1 MKNYSSIFLY
11 LFLIALANGVFAGRR
26 DSLKT
31 DTIKTIQN
39 DFVFSF
45 TNNILTNPA
54 LTGFSKGI
62 TLQLKSDFDNPLF
75 IQNGLY
81 NPQQYYALTDIA
93 FGKKKNNAV
102 GLYFIEAKFGTFE
115 TKSYGFSFARNF
127 DLHFSKSTSFY
138 HKLRIGIS
146 FDNNIVNLNYNKTTW
161 GDQINPRYGFL
172 YATQEK
178 ILNSSSNYSS
188 LNLSGWYNN
197 PILYFGLTS
206 KNIIIEDKTALLSNL
221 KAQMEYV
228 ISCGGNIK
236 LDKYFTLHPSIFMN
250 IINEYKGNFNSYEP
264 AILCTFKGN
273 YLFGISYK
281 DLNKITIHA
290 GAMLFKRLTISAACG
305 FSTNSDFNEF
315 GEPAYIGGNIKIYFG
330 KI

>member
-1 MKNYSSIFLY
+1 MFQLTNYRRKCLAAVYIFLVDRVVDW
-11 LFLIALANGVFAGRR
+11 ADEDGEGV
-26 DSLKT
+26 
-31 DTIKTIQN
+31 
-39 DFVFSF
+39 
-45 TNNILTNPA
+45 
-54 LTGFSKGI
+54 
-62 TLQLKSDFDNPLF
+62 
-75 IQNGLY
+75 LY
-81 NPQQYYALTDIA
+81 PRQ
-93 FGKKKNNAV
+93 
-102 GLYFIEAKFGTFE
+102 
-115 TKSYGFSFARNF
+115 RN
-127 DLHFSKSTSFY
+127 
-138 HKLRIGIS
+138 
-146 FDNNIVNLNYNKTTW
+146 
-161 GDQINPRYGFL
+161 
-172 YATQEK
+172 
-178 ILNSSSNYSS
+178 
-188 LNLSGWYNN
+188 
-197 PILYFGLTS
+197 TS